1 LERIIKPVFW
11 TRRSVKDLEKI
22 TKFNTKLYGSAKA
35 ILISSKIE
43 ESTDVLEIHN
53 FKELGTVDQDFDH
66 LSRNYRKLIYN
77 HCKITYR
84 EGKNKIYICRVFDTR
99 QNPNKNK

>member
-1 LERIIKPVFW
+1 MEALKKPINW
-11 TRRSVKDLEKI
+11 TARSLKDIDKI
-22 TKFNTKLYGSAKA
+22 TRFNSKLYGLEKA
-35 ILISSKIE
+35 MSISNSIARYVKILDSE
-43 ESTDVLEIHN
+43 N
-53 FKELGTVDQDFDH
+53 FKELGNVDQDFDH

-99 QNPNKNK
+99 QNPDKNK